1 MTLGPKF
8 FFCNKMITARRR
20 KHLNPWFLAESAAF
34 YLYFLILVSDHD
46 LNPSGTFFEN
56 LHATLDSQLT
66 NNQQPTTSNQQPTT
80 NNQQPTTTFLDL
92 NRPADRADQV
102 GYGSDT
108 PSLSNLSKV
117 WVFSKIL
124 LRPWICRF
132 NISYIGTRI
141 LVNVKNSTFSRFDPT
156 KR

>member
-20 KHLNPWFLAESAAF
+20 KHIHPRFLAESAAF
-34 YLYFLILVSDHD
+34 YLYFLIPVSDHD
-46 LNPSGTFFEN
+46 LKPSWIFFRKFACD
-56 LHATLDSQLT
+56 LGFAAYQQQPTT
-66 NNQQPTTSNQQPTT
+66 NNQQPTTNNQQPTT

-92 NRPADRADQV
+92 NRRADRADQV

-117 WVFSKIL
+117 
-124 LRPWICRF
+124 
-132 NISYIGTRI
+132 
-141 LVNVKNSTFSRFDPT
+141 
-156 KR
+156 